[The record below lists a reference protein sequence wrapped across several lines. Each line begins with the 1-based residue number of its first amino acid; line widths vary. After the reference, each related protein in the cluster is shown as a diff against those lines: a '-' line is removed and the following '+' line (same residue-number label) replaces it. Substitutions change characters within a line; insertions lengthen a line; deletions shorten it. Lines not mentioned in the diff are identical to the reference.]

1 MQHASS
7 LAIVQQGRRH
17 AAVVEKA
24 GGGEE
29 AEADRGARGVVVEH
43 AVGVGL
49 EAVLGVGI
57 ELGVRG

>member
-29 AEADRGARGVVVEH
+29 AEAGLARGR
-43 AVGVGL
+43 
-49 EAVLGVGI
+49 
-57 ELGVRG
+57 VRVS

>member
-7 LAIVQQGRRH
+7 LAIVQQGRGH
-17 AAVVEKA
+17 AAVVEQA

-29 AEADRGARGVVVEH
+29 AKANRGARGVVVEH

-49 EAVLGVGI
+49 EEVLGVGF
-57 ELGVRG
+57 EVGVRG